1 MKITKPLIIKNKST
15 PVVPA
20 FRMLLYSGRFMV
32 KWKNTTI
39 RAATPLKASSS
50 WYRCGVCIA
59 TNVAPLLTFTAM
71 LSKRILTAATIIL
84 ALTGLLYLT
93 IRFTREHFPSQGEAY
108 FKGPGHLLRQD
119 FFPALSV
126 IIIRQLSLSTLLFF
140 VIFSLLAGDARRLA
154 VRTAAGLLMAVAL
167 IVILF
172 YGRRLFSEDPVQ
184 SCRSLEIILTWLCRA
199 VGVLLAGMLSRL
211 NT

>member
-1 MKITKPLIIKNKST
+1 
-15 PVVPA
+15 
-20 FRMLLYSGRFMV
+20 
-32 KWKNTTI
+32 
-39 RAATPLKASSS
+39 
-50 WYRCGVCIA
+50 
-59 TNVAPLLTFTAM
+59 M